1 MKILEIRIKN
11 IYSTQIYLNQH
22 ITIMTEKNII
32 FQNIFNLKKLFKK
45 LVLVLVTDILV
56 TNA

>member
-1 MKILEIRIKN
+1 
-11 IYSTQIYLNQH
+11 
-22 ITIMTEKNII
+22 MTEKNII

-45 LVLVLVTDILV
+45 LVLVLVIDILV